1 MGSEHAG
8 HRHEPLG
15 LSGRALSSGLR
26 SAEAR
31 CAAHGQKLTPARRR
45 VLELLLS
52 AGQPVKAYDLISA
65 FGEDAGGP
73 AKPPTVYR
81 ALEFLERVGLAH
93 RIESLNAYMAC
104 GLGEPAHAAGFLICD
119 CCGAAREIDPVPSP
133 QVQAAADAAGYVACS
148 GAAGEHA
155 AAFLLCDCCG
165 RTEEIAA
172 PVDAA
177 LRDLAAA
184 AGYTIQT
191 VAIEAH
197 GRCAACRDPAQ
208 D

>member
-15 LSGRALSSGLR
+15 LSGRALTSGLR

-31 CAAHGQKLTPARRR
+31 CLAHGQKLTPARRR
-45 VLELLLS
+45 VLELLMQ
-52 AGQPVKAYDLISA
+52 AGQPMKAYDLISA
-65 FGEDAGGP
+65 FEDGTP

-81 ALEFLERVGLAH
+81 ALEFLEREGLAH
-93 RIESLNAYMAC
+93 RIESL
-104 GLGEPAHAAGFLICD
+104 AA
-119 CCGAAREIDPVPSP
+119 
-133 QVQAAADAAGYVACS
+133 YVACS
-148 GAAGEHA
+148 GEAGVHA

-172 PVDAA
+172 PVDEA
-177 LRDLAAA
+177 LRGLAGA
-184 AGYTIQT
+184 AGYTIES

-197 GRCAACRDPAQ
+197 GRCAACREPEA
-208 D
+208 

>member
-15 LSGRALSSGLR
+15 LSGRALSAGLR

-45 VLELLLS
+45 VLQLLMQ
-52 AGQPVKAYDLISA
+52 AGQPVKAYDLIST
-65 FGEDAGGP
+65 FGEDHKAP

-81 ALEFLERVGLAH
+81 ALEFLERQGLAH
-93 RIESLNAYMAC
+93 RIESLAAYIAC
-104 GLGEPAHAAGFLICD
+104 TGEPGD
-119 CCGAAREIDPVPSP
+119 
-133 QVQAAADAAGYVACS
+133 
-148 GAAGEHA
+148 HA

-172 PVDAA
+172 PVDEA
-177 LRDLAAA
+177 LRGLAAA
-184 AGYTIQT
+184 AGYTIHT

-197 GRCAACRDPAQ
+197 GLCVACREPEA
-208 D
+208 

>member
-15 LSGRALSSGLR
+15 LSGRALSAGLR

-31 CAAHGQKLTPARRR
+31 CEAHGQKLTPARRR
-45 VLELLLS
+45 VLELLMQ

-65 FGEDAGGP
+65 FGDGGEA

-81 ALEFLERVGLAH
+81 ALEFLEREGLAH
-93 RIESLNAYMAC
+93 RIESLSA
-104 GLGEPAHAAGFLICD
+104 
-119 CCGAAREIDPVPSP
+119 
-133 QVQAAADAAGYVACS
+133 YVACS
-148 GAAGEHA
+148 GEPGDHA

-172 PVDAA
+172 PVDEA
-177 LRDLAAA
+177 LRGLAAEV
-184 AGYTIQT
+184 GYTIQT

-197 GRCAACRDPAQ
+197 GLCAACRGHGHEATA
-208 D
+208 

>member
-1 MGSEHAG
+1 MRSTSASSGMTYFGALAAGSLHRYLKHMGSEHAG

-15 LSGRALSSGLR
+15 LSGRALAAGLR
-26 SAEAR
+26 MAEAR
-31 CAAHGQKLTPARRR
+31 CVAHGQKLTPARRR
-45 VLELLLS
+45 VLELLMQ

-65 FGEDAGGP
+65 FGAESSGGGA

-81 ALEFLERVGLAH
+81 ALEFLEREGLAH
-93 RIESLNAYMAC
+93 RIESLSA
-104 GLGEPAHAAGFLICD
+104 
-119 CCGAAREIDPVPSP
+119 
-133 QVQAAADAAGYVACS
+133 YVACS
-148 GAAGEHA
+148 GEAGDHA

-165 RTEEIAA
+165 RTQEIAA

-177 LRDLAAA
+177 LRGLASQ

-197 GRCAACRDPAQ
+197 GRCAACRDPQ
-208 D
+208 E

>member
-15 LSGRALSSGLR
+15 LSGRALAAGLR
-26 SAEAR
+26 SAQAR
-31 CAAHGQKLTPARRR
+31 CEAHGQKLTPARRR
-45 VLELLLS
+45 VLELLMQ

-65 FGEDAGGP
+65 FGESEGPGAGA

-81 ALEFLERVGLAH
+81 ALEFLERQGLAH
-93 RIESLNAYMAC
+93 RIESLSA
-104 GLGEPAHAAGFLICD
+104 
-119 CCGAAREIDPVPSP
+119 
-133 QVQAAADAAGYVACS
+133 YVACS
-148 GAAGEHA
+148 GAAGDHA

-172 PVDAA
+172 PVDEA
-177 LRDLAAA
+177 LRRLAAE
-184 AGYTIQT
+184 AGYSIET

-197 GRCAACRDPAQ
+197 GLCAACRGPAA
-208 D
+208 

>member
-1 MGSEHAG
+1 MTMWGELAADPVHSYLKVMGSEHAG

-15 LSGRALSSGLR
+15 LSGLALAGGLR
-26 SAEAR
+26 AAEAR
-31 CAAHGQKLTPARRR
+31 CLAHGQKLTPARRR
-45 VLELLLS
+45 VLELLMQ

-65 FGEDAGGP
+65 FGDGDGGAAGA

-81 ALEFLERVGLAH
+81 ALEFLEREGLAH
-93 RIESLNAYMAC
+93 RIESLSA
-104 GLGEPAHAAGFLICD
+104 
-119 CCGAAREIDPVPSP
+119 
-133 QVQAAADAAGYVACS
+133 YVACS
-148 GAAGEHA
+148 GEPGDHA

-177 LRDLAAA
+177 LRGLAAQ

-197 GRCAACRDPAQ
+197 GLCAACRDHEG
-208 D
+208 

>member
-15 LSGRALSSGLR
+15 LSGRALAAGLR
-26 SAEAR
+26 SAEVR
-31 CAAHGQKLTPARRR
+31 VEAHGQKLTPARRR
-45 VLELLLS
+45 VLELLLQ

-65 FGEDAGGP
+65 FSEEAGET

-81 ALEFLERVGLAH
+81 ALEFLEREGLAH
-93 RIESLNAYMAC
+93 RIESLSA
-104 GLGEPAHAAGFLICD
+104 
-119 CCGAAREIDPVPSP
+119 
-133 QVQAAADAAGYVACS
+133 YVACS
-148 GAAGEHA
+148 GEAGDHA

-165 RTEEIAA
+165 RTQEIAA
-172 PVDAA
+172 PVDEA
-177 LRDLAAA
+177 LRGLASQ

-197 GRCAACRDPAQ
+197 GLCAACRDHGG
-208 D
+208 

>member
-15 LSGRALSSGLR
+15 LSGRALAIGLR

-31 CAAHGQKLTPARRR
+31 CLAHGQKLTPARRR
-45 VLELLLS
+45 VLELLMQ

-65 FGEDAGGP
+65 FGEDKTAAGGAP

-81 ALEFLERVGLAH
+81 ALEFLEREGLAH
-93 RIESLNAYMAC
+93 RIESL
-104 GLGEPAHAAGFLICD
+104 AA
-119 CCGAAREIDPVPSP
+119 
-133 QVQAAADAAGYVACS
+133 YVACTAEP
-148 GAAGEHA
+148 GVHA

-172 PVDAA
+172 PVDEA

-184 AGYTIQT
+184 AGYTIQS

-197 GRCAACRDPAQ
+197 GRCAACRDPEA
-208 D
+208 